1 MSGEL
6 KRLSRFGEVST
17 PSLTLLPPAWR
28 GRLAVRAPEKE
39 EDGGGEGERRTAKG
53 RRKTGDA
60 PAWRERLAVCAPE
73 EKEDSGGEGGEGER

>member
-17 PSLTLLPPAWR
+17 PSLTSLPPAWR

-39 EDGGGEGERRTAKG
+39 EDGGCEGGEKDGEGEEE
-53 RRKTGDA
+53 D
-60 PAWRERLAVCAPE
+60 RL
-73 EKEDSGGEGGEGER
+73 